1 MVIKMNVACVVLN
14 GDFSYICTVDWKRA
28 VKLVLAEK
36 VKVLKYSDRAVHC
49 VNNVFKIPA
58 VVALLKVVRMIYRH
72 KVPFNKR
79 NVLVRDQNKCVYCGA
94 QTGALT
100 LDHVIPRSRGGK
112 TDFDNCVACCKICN
126 DRKGAKTPK
135 EAGMFMKRRPFQ
147 PTISEFLRLRLNQS
161 GIYEYLVEL
170 GIY

>member
-1 MVIKMNVACVVLN
+1 MNVSCVVLN
-14 GDFSYICTVDWKRA
+14 GDFTYLCTVDWKRA

-36 VKVLKYSDRAVHC
+36 VKVLKYSDRAANC
-49 VNNVFKIPA
+49 VETVFKIPA
-58 VVALLKVVRMIYRH
+58 VVALVKVVRMIYRH

-79 NVLVRDQNKCVYCGA
+79 NVLVRDENRCVYCGDRA
-94 QTGALT
+94 GDLT
-100 LDHVIPRSRGGK
+100 LDHVIPRSKGGK
-112 TDFDNCVACCKICN
+112 TDFENCVACCKTCN
-126 DRKGAKTPK
+126 DRKGARTPGQ
-135 EAGMFMKRRPFQ
+135 AGMFMRRRPFQ